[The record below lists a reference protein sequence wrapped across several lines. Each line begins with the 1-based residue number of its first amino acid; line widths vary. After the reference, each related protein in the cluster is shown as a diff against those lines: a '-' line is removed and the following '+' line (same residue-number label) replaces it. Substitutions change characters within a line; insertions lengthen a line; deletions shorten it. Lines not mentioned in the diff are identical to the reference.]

1 MAVLY
6 LILNFLKKLREGKM
20 KKKSTSLCGGG
31 FDYPNINFSKVEKKV
46 EIQLIFIE
54 I

>member
-1 MAVLY
+1 
-6 LILNFLKKLREGKM
+6 M

-54 I
+54 M